1 MCGRFSQRANRNSD
15 IAGTTH
21 TLLVTLHQT
30 CKDVK
35 KQRLLCPS
43 CLHWDPRPEDGAG
56 PGVGYCAK
64 KDLITRIRCECN
76 VFEEATP
83 MKVEAKNRSIYG
95 TIPGEGE
102 EGEE

>member
-1 MCGRFSQRANRNSD
+1 MFWRANRNSD

-35 KQRLLCPS
+35 KQRLLCPA

-64 KDLITRIRCECN
+64 KDLVTRIRCECD